1 MMAEVLGKSGGYC
14 KGKGGS
20 MHIADVEHG
29 NLGATGI
36 VGGNI
41 PVAVGA
47 ALGPKTAG
55 DRSGGGV
62 FLWRWR
68 LNEGNFHESLNMAS
82 IWKLPVIFVVENNLY
97 GMSVPWA
104 KVSALP
110 DVASRACCL

>member
-47 ALGPKTAG
+47 ALGAK
-55 DRSGGGV
+55 
-62 FLWRWR
+62 
-68 LNEGNFHESLNMAS
+68 NEGNRPSGCVL
-82 IWKLPVIFVVENNLY
+82 L
-97 GMSVPWA
+97 
-104 KVSALP
+104 
-110 DVASRACCL
+110 R

>member
-1 MMAEVLGKSGGYC
+1 MHYNKMMAEVLGKSGGYC

-47 ALGPKTAG
+47 ALAQKLQGT
-55 DRSGGGV
+55 DRV
-62 FLWRWR
+62 VR
-68 LNEGNFHESLNMAS
+68 LLLRRRRVQRQATSTN
-82 IWKLPVIFVVENNLY
+82 
-97 GMSVPWA
+97 
-104 KVSALP
+104 
-110 DVASRACCL
+110 R

>member
-1 MMAEVLGKSGGYC
+1 MPMHMGIKQPKHPEEKQAHYNKMMAEVLGKSGGYC

-47 ALGPKTAG
+47 ALAQ
-55 DRSGGGV
+55 
-62 FLWRWR
+62 
-68 LNEGNFHESLNMAS
+68 
-82 IWKLPVIFVVENNLY
+82 KLHGY
-97 GMSVPWA
+97 
-104 KVSALP
+104 
-110 DVASRACCL
+110 R